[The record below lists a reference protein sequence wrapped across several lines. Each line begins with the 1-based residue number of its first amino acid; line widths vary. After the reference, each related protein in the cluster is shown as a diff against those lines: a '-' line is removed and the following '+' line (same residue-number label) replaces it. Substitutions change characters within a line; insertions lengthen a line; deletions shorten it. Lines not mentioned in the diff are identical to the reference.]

1 MGLGGWLGQGEGEV
15 ALGVV
20 RGVGY
25 EPEVRECAAGSEALK
40 VGAGKGKVGGVYVA
54 RGEPKDVCQLGQGAG
69 YAASGFECA
78 AKVEFFA

>member
-1 MGLGGWLGQGEGEV
+1 MLRSATVLASISSMGSSTV
-15 ALGVV
+15 N
-20 RGVGY
+20 
-25 EPEVRECAAGSEALK
+25 SEALK